1 MMHMNDEAAIL
12 LFDDVVKLK
21 AQQHPKATHAD
32 PNARIRL
39 TYVSLIIT
47 HRYVLT
53 KTSLNSGVPSLNH
66 VLDLTLHSS

>member
-39 TYVSLIIT
+39 TYVSLIE
-47 HRYVLT
+47 HPPLRVNEDKSELW
-53 KTSLNSGVPSLNH
+53 
-66 VLDLTLHSS
+66 SS